1 MKIEGKSSGVLTANK
16 VKITDGDTTLEGV
29 ASAFIAI
36 EPGEPVTL
44 QMRIYMTEIMLSGM
58 KTEYVIQEP
67 ESGELLP
74 VEEIR
79 FKDGTVWN
87 L

>member
-1 MKIEGKSSGVLTANK
+1 MKIEGKSSGTLTANK
-16 VKITDGDTTLEGV
+16 VKITDGETALEGV

-36 EPGEPVTL
+36 EPGEPVVL
-44 QMRIYMTEIMLSGM
+44 QMRIYLTEIMLSGM
-58 KTEYVIQEP
+58 ETEYVIQEP

-74 VEEIR
+74 VEQIK